1 MNKKVMII
9 IGCVIAVVAIGV
21 LLVMGFINSDSN
33 KAQKILEQYFLE
45 QTDQEVALSIN
56 DYNNTGVVTD
66 EAVLEGFKI
75 TLDDTTKLEKLY
87 LFKPVSEEDFK
98 SQFIVDVQ
106 NEKVYEKEVRKPLP
120 NSTVKFYQSL
130 VPGNK
135 TVLITLEGENPQDY
149 KVSYAD
155 VELTFNPEFN
165 AFVGEVLSTVPED
178 LKPK

>member
-1 MNKKVMII
+1 MNKKVIII
-9 IGCVIAVVAIGV
+9 IGCAIAVVVIGV
-21 LLVMGFINSDSN
+21 LLIMGFMNSDSN
-33 KAQKILEQYFLE
+33 KAQKILEQYFNE

-56 DYNNTGVVTD
+56 DYKNNGVVTD
-66 EAVLEGFKI
+66 ETILEGFEVK
-75 TLDDTTKLEKLY
+75 LDDATKLEKLY
-87 LFKPVSEEDFK
+87 LFQPVSEEGSK

-106 NEKVYEKEVRKPLP
+106 NEKVYEKEVRKALP

-135 TVLITLEGENPQDY
+135 TVLITLEAENPQDY

-165 AFVGEVLSTVPED
+165 AFVGEVLATTPED
-178 LKPK
+178 LIPE